1 MPTFG
6 DCRLKAL
13 CMQMLLQEPLEVR
26 VDYPGG
32 NIADPGDCR
41 AAAVAM
47 HREAFAGLGW
57 PDPRAAA
64 AARSGGADW
73 LSKYGVAAGV
83 AIGVVGCFIIVLRA
97 RK

>member
-1 MPTFG
+1 
-6 DCRLKAL
+6 
-13 CMQMLLQEPLEVR
+13 MQMLLQEPLEVR